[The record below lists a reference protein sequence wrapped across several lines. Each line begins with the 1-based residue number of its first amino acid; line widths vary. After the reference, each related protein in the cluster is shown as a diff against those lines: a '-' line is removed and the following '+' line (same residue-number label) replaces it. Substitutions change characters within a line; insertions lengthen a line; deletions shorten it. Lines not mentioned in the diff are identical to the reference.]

1 MRSLTVPIQRG
12 PRPIT
17 PAEKKLSGTLYGL
30 ARLEMTGSGR
40 EMDMPRPVIGPC
52 QVDERVQGFASTREH
67 AI

>member
-17 PAEKKLSGTLYGL
+17 PTEKKLSGTTYGL
-30 ARLEMTGSGR
+30 ARLDMAGSGR
-40 EMDMPRPVIGPC
+40 ETDMSRPVIGPG